1 LNLNARKMAAPDGPV
16 KTVPMP
22 LRDFLCRRANIAAER
37 VDGLV
42 SLLQEHWVDDVRTLR
57 ECLPS
62 LENKLPAAAFVAIS
76 RAIEQAPSELFDPV
90 TATLQGE
97 GGGCGSSSTDA
108 ATVPAAAATLRPEHE
123 AILLFQR
130 HQEMEAVKRREA
142 FRADVR
148 RHRQLVHRLRPWP
161 WVISPDSRTAA
172 LWEGLVAHGCV
183 FAALVTPFEVGLLD
197 LHDDGLW
204 IANRVVDGLFGLD
217 VLLSLGFLAY
227 REAPQAGGRLVR
239 EPRRIA
245 CRYARSGALLIDV
258 LAAVPWEL
266 VLLLLGAGPKAM
278 LVGADATGVRA
289 ESARLVRLAMLLRLL
304 KLGARLGRFGRA
316 LSHWERPRAV
326 CFGLVP
332 AHTAVLLPCVLA
344 SLALLTHWL
353 TCLWAYVGRTART
366 PVRTLES
373 TGYGASSWIDHA
385 GLPADVLPHVLYA
398 AALQPAIAAVLGGV
412 ATGGGIPAGGLMM
425 LPSWRILGI
434 GGSTTV
440 EGGGATATAEAS
452 EASEAPVRMP
462 AAAVLSDGEAYVH
475 AIMLLVGGAAW
486 AAALAVCCCAA
497 TTSWPQ
503 LGLAAAES
511 AQLEVLCGERRLP
524 RALATRLG
532 GYLEHA
538 RAPLARVVTAKR
550 VLSATS
556 SRLQGD
562 VAIALSRPLQRV
574 PYFGKSLGLEPDFLA
589 SISLALERAVVGP
602 RDLLSADRLTVIESG
617 RVILRGRILLPSS
630 HFGETM
636 LVTLPVLRDRTPAI
650 ALTYVSSVTL
660 SRTALVDVFAAAH
673 YPRAAHAVRRAAVR
687 MALCRAVLLLAERL
701 RAAPPVGQG
710 GGPSPVLLSVKPLRE
725 LLLEC
730 DQACAA
736 GTSARGWSVGGGGA
750 QGGALGGA
758 SPGALSAASLAAA
771 AAAAAKAAAR
781 IDRDG
786 RRGAFASVPV
796 TALCPPD
803 AEALAEAR
811 LRSQLDACT
820 GRLEA
825 AFDVLAAQWQHPSTT
840 TRTPYRPGTSR
851 DRLGSS
857 RNRYSLSPP
866 RASRTVRARRNHHHA
881 RYPAA
886 PTFVVPRNGLPADHM
901 SHELPTL
908 DAVSC

>member
-1 LNLNARKMAAPDGPV
+1 MATPGCPV

-42 SLLQEHWVDDVRTLR
+42 SLLHEHWVDDVRTMR
-57 ECLPS
+57 ECLLS
-62 LENKLPAAAFVAIS
+62 LENKLPAAAYVAIS

-108 ATVPAAAATLRPEHE
+108 ATVPAAAATLKPEHE
-123 AILLFQR
+123 AALLFQR

-148 RHRQLVHRLRPWP
+148 RHRQLVRLLRPRP
-161 WVISPDSRTAA
+161 WVISPESRTAA
-172 LWEGLVAHGCV
+172 LWESLVALGCV
-183 FAALVTPFEVGLLD
+183 FVALVTPFEVGLLD
-197 LHDDGLW
+197 LHNNGLW
-204 IANRVVDGLFGLD
+204 ITNRVVDGLFGLD

-227 REAPQAGGRLVR
+227 REAPQEGGRIVR

-245 CRYARSGALLIDV
+245 YRYARSGALLIDV

-278 LVGADATGVRA
+278 LVGADATGVHA
-289 ESARLVRLAMLLRLL
+289 ESARYVRLATLLRLL
-304 KLGARLGRFGRA
+304 KLGARLGRLGRA
-316 LSHWERPRAV
+316 LSRWERPRAV

-332 AHTAVLLPCVLA
+332 AHTAVLLPCVLG
-344 SLALLTHWL
+344 SLVLLIHWL
-353 TCLWAYVGRTART
+353 ACIWAYVGRTARAQG
-366 PVRTLES
+366 LS
-373 TGYGASSWIDHA
+373 SDYGASSWIDYA

-425 LPSWRILGI
+425 MPSAGSWRVLGI
-434 GGSTTV
+434 SVST
-440 EGGGATATAEAS
+440 EGGGATATAEAP
-452 EASEAPVRMP
+452 EAPVRMP

-486 AAALAVCCCAA
+486 AAALAACCCAA

-503 LGLAAAES
+503 LAPAAVES
-511 AQLEVLCGERRLP
+511 AELEALCGERRLP

-538 RAPLARVVTAKR
+538 RAPLARVASAHR

-562 VAIALSRPLQRV
+562 VAIALSRPLLQRV

-589 SISLALERAVVGP
+589 SISLALERAVAGP
-602 RDLLSADRLTVIESG
+602 RDLLTADRLTLIESG
-617 RVILRGRILLPSS
+617 RAILQGRLLLPSS

-660 SRTALVDVFAAAH
+660 SRTALIDVFAASH
-673 YPRAAHAVRRAAVR
+673 FPRAAHAVRRAAVR

-710 GGPSPVLLSVKPLRE
+710 GGPSPVLLSAKPLRE
-725 LLLEC
+725 LLLEG
-730 DQACAA
+730 DQAGAAA
-736 GTSARGWSVGGGGA
+736 GASARGWSVGV
-750 QGGALGGA
+750 GGALGGA
-758 SPGALSAASLAAA
+758 SPGSLTAASLAAA

-781 IDRDG
+781 KDRDG
-786 RRGAFASVPV
+786 RREAIASVPV
-796 TALCPPD
+796 TAPD
-803 AEALAEAR
+803 AESLAEAR

-825 AFDVLAAQWQHPSTT
+825 ALDALAAQWQPPSTT

-886 PTFVVPRNGLPADHM
+886 PTFVVPRDGLPADHM

>member
-1 LNLNARKMAAPDGPV
+1 MAALGGPV

-148 RHRQLVHRLRPWP
+148 RHRQLVRRLRPWP
-161 WVISPDSRTAA
+161 WVISPDSQTAA

-245 CRYARSGALLIDV
+245 YRYARSGALLIDV

-266 VLLLLGAGPKAM
+266 VLLLLSAGPKAM

-289 ESARLVRLAMLLRLL
+289 ENAQLVRLATLLRLL

-316 LSHWERPRAV
+316 LSRWERPRAV

-353 TCLWAYVGRTART
+353 ACLWAYVGRTART
-366 PVRTLES
+366 LELS

-425 LPSWRILGI
+425 LPNWRVLGI

-452 EASEAPVRMP
+452 EAPEAPVRMP

-486 AAALAVCCCAA
+486 AAALAACCCAA

-538 RAPLARVVTAKR
+538 RAPLAQAVTAKR

-562 VAIALSRPLQRV
+562 VAIALSRPLLQRV

-617 RVILRGRILLPSS
+617 RAILRGRLLLPSS

-725 LLLEC
+725 LLLEG
-730 DQACAA
+730 DQAGAA
-736 GTSARGWSVGGGGA
+736 GASARAWSVGAGGA
-750 QGGALGGA
+750 LGGALGGA

-781 IDRDG
+781 MDRDG
-786 RRGAFASVPV
+786 QRGAIASVPV
-796 TALCPPD
+796 TALRPPD

-886 PTFVVPRNGLPADHM
+886 PTFVVPRDGLPADHM
-901 SHELPTL
+901 SHELPRTL